1 MSFLTDRK
9 GLSLVEY
16 VVGGAIALIVLAAS
30 VWGVA
35 KSTEAQGNATS
46 TAVDNL
52 PAMPAWP

>member
-1 MSFLTDRK
+1 MKFLTDRK

-16 VVGGAIALIVLAAS
+16 IVGGAIALIVLAAS

-35 KSTEAQGNATS
+35 KSTEAQCSSTS

>member
-1 MSFLTDRK
+1 
-9 GLSLVEY
+9 
-16 VVGGAIALIVLAAS
+16 LIVLAAS

-35 KSTEAQGNATS
+35 KSTEAQGSSTS